1 MVRPLFMRPVY
12 QSAVFREADLISVTD
27 LRKVYRQGNR
37 EVVALDGVTMDV
49 PQGSIHGIIGHSGAG
64 KSTLVR
70 CLTLLDRPTSG
81 SVALNGKDL
90 TNVSDKELLT
100 ARRRI
105 GMVFQHANLFDSR
118 TTEENVAFP
127 LELTGQSKEER
138 AKKVQDLL
146 RLTGLTDF
154 AKAYPSQLSG
164 GQRQRV
170 GIARALAA
178 DPDVLLCDEPT
189 SALDPRTTEEIL
201 DLIRSL
207 RDRLNI
213 TVLVITHEMH
223 VVKRICDSVSLLEG
237 GKIVESGALSEVVSA
252 GGRLSEA
259 VLPLPGN
266 AASIAEGPILELL
279 YSGDQAYSPVI
290 SAITKTFGIDVNVL
304 AGSIEELGTNKF
316 AHLRLQLDP
325 STDVD
330 AVLQFLTDRGISA
343 TVKGA

>member
-1 MVRPLFMRPVY
+1 M
-12 QSAVFREADLISVTD
+12 ISITD
-27 LRKVYRQGNR
+27 LRKVYRQGSR
-37 EVVALDGVTMDV
+37 DVVALDGVSLDV
-49 PQGSIHGIIGHSGAG
+49 PQGNIHGIIGHSGAG

-81 SVALNGKDL
+81 TVAINGKDL
-90 TNVSDKELLT
+90 TNVSDKDLLT

-105 GMVFQHANLFDSR
+105 GMVFQHANLMDSR
-118 TTEENVAFP
+118 TTEENVTFP
-127 LELTGQSKEER
+127 LELTGTPKDVRE
-138 AKKVQDLL
+138 KKVQDLL
-146 RLTGLTDF
+146 RLTGLADF

-213 TVLVITHEMH
+213 TVLIITHEMH

-237 GKIVESGALSEVVSA
+237 GKIVESGNLSEVVAAS
-252 GGRLSEA
+252 GRLSEA
-259 VLPLPGN
+259 VLPLPG
-266 AASIAEGPILELL
+266 AATSIADGPIVELL
-279 YSGDQAYSPVI
+279 YSGDQAYTPVI
-290 SAITKTFGIDVNVL
+290 SAITRTFDIDVNVL
-304 AGSIEELGTNKF
+304 AGSIEELGSSRF

-325 STDVD
+325 SADVD
-330 AVLQFLTDRGISA
+330 AVVQFLSDRGIKA